1 MASRSSRARRRV
13 SFDELIENHTDKVQ
27 TIARILRAIV
37 YQAMPRAVES
47 VHAGA
52 RSASYKEASHE
63 VCGIQPSKTHVKFQ
77 LMRGIELDDPDR
89 LLSGNGKAIRSVQVK
104 DQDAIP
110 VVALKAFI
118 HEGRK
123 LAARD

>member
-1 MASRSSRARRRV
+1 MVSRSSRVRRRV

-37 YQAMPRAVES
+37 YQAMPRAVEL

-52 RSASYKEASHE
+52 RSATYKESRAE
-63 VCGIQPSKTHVKFQ
+63 VCGIQPSKTHVKFH
-77 LMRGIELDDPDR
+77 LMHGCDLDDPDR
-89 LLSGNGKAIRSVQVK
+89 LLEGNGKTIRHVQVK

-123 LAARD
+123 RASRE